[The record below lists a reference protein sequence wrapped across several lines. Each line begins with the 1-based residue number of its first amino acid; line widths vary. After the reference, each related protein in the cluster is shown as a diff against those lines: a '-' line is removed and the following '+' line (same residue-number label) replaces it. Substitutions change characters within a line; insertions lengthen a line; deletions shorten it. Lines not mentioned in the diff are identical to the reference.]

1 MTSMFGCSGVTWG
14 TKSRG
19 KALPDGRLTFR
30 GLRATVLYDC
40 KAARRGYD
48 MEYRDL
54 VGFVD
59 YLNDY
64 RAYWEPKLLRLEVEH
79 GPEVPVSARIVEDS
93 AIRHARVGPAGSPWT
108 RPPVVRL
115 PPP

>member
-1 MTSMFGCSGVTWG
+1 MPPALQWTGTPAHEPFERCFFLSMTSMFGCSGVTWG

-54 VGFVD
+54 
-59 YLNDY
+59 
-64 RAYWEPKLLRLEVEH
+64 AW
-79 GPEVPVSARIVEDS
+79 S
-93 AIRHARVGPAGSPWT
+93 GSST
-108 RPPVVRL
+108 T
-115 PPP
+115 